1 VKIASTIVNREDV
14 ILLVP
19 EMLSGEAV
27 GAPGVVTGGAS
38 GVADGVPGVTVGA
51 AGEKVEASGVAVG
64 DPGID
69 EGPGLAADVGE

>member
-1 VKIASTIVNREDV
+1 MKIPSTIVNREDA

-19 EMLSGEAV
+19 EMLSGAAV
-27 GAPGVVTGGAS
+27 GAPGVVTEGAS

-64 DPGID
+64 APGID